1 MQVNNLLS
9 NGLQGFQ
16 QATERANQ
24 AAANI
29 ASQSVTNSAEQSI
42 DQPDLITSLVEL
54 TQAEIDAKANAKVIE
69 TASTMVG
76 SLLDI
81 TV

>member
-1 MQVNNLLS
+1 VQVNNLLS